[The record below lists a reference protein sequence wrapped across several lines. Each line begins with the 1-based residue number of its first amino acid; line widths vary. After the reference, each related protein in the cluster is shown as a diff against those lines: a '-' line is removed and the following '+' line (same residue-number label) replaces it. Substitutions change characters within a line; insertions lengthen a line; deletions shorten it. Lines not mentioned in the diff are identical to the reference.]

1 MEKPDCESNEV
12 FYPDRCV
19 GNSKFNASQRD
30 DVLSG
35 RMGLVGIDC
44 RCYELNCTSEMAEIK
59 FEFLESLTYPPTV
72 GENEIIPTCEFN
84 TCTSNWHYCT

>member
-19 GNSKFNASQRD
+19 GSTEFDASQRD

-35 RMGLVGIDC
+35 RMGLFGLDC

-59 FEFLESLTYPPTV
+59 FKFLKSPTNPLSD
-72 GENEIIPTCEFN
+72 NETTPTCEFN